1 MQCNVSDF
9 NSSKEMLDGIV
20 AKYGRLDILVNNAG
34 ITRDNLVMK
43 MSEEDFDAV
52 IQTNLKGVFNCIHHI
67 SRQML
72 KQRSGRIIN
81 ISSVSG
87 VLGNAGQANYCAAK
101 AGVIGITKS
110 VASVIGMT
118 KAVAREMASRGITVN
133 AIAPGFIRT
142 EMTDVLK
149 DDIKKALMEQI
160 PMKNFGEVEDIANTV
175 AFLASEDARYITGQV
190 ISVDGGMAM

>member
-1 MQCNVSDF
+1 
-9 NSSKEMLDGIV
+9 MLDGIV

-101 AGVIGITKS
+101 AGVIGITK
-110 VASVIGMT
+110 VWQERWQAAGL
-118 KAVAREMASRGITVN
+118 
-133 AIAPGFIRT
+133 P
-142 EMTDVLK
+142 
-149 DDIKKALMEQI
+149 
-160 PMKNFGEVEDIANTV
+160 
-175 AFLASEDARYITGQV
+175 
-190 ISVDGGMAM
+190 